1 MNSTDIDSEETFR
14 SIDRSGMIKS
24 IISLPFQLEKGWEIG
39 IGKPG
44 ISSLSNPRSFVISGM
59 GGSAIG
65 GDIFRDIAGQLT
77 DFDVITNRNYSLPRN
92 VGREALH
99 IAISYSGNTE
109 ETVSSLKDAIGR
121 KIPTVSISSG
131 GEVERI
137 SAENGIMHYKIPG
150 GQQPRA
156 AVGFMLS
163 CIIAIADRLSVYDFR
178 PLMMDAIQG
187 VREHIAAMSPEVP
200 SEKNEAKKLAKWLS
214 GFTPL
219 VVTTPGVYSIGERM
233 KTQFNENSKK
243 FAWLMVL
250 PELNHNDWIPLFED
264 PTVTSYRM
272 VLLTEADMN
281 PMMRRRIGVVTDLLR
296 RRMEM
301 KTLTCSGKN
310 LIAGYI
316 GTMAVGDMASY
327 YLSVLEGRDPS
338 PVAPIEELKREIAS
352 RPL

>member
-1 MNSTDIDSEETFR
+1 MNLKDLDSDEAFR
-14 SIDRSGMIKS
+14 SVDRSGMIKS
-24 IISLPFQLEKGWEIG
+24 IISLPYQLEKGWEIG
-39 IGKPG
+39 KGKPE
-44 ISSLSNPRSFVISGM
+44 ISLPFRPRSFVISGM

-65 GDIFRDIAGQLT
+65 GDIFRDIVEQLADLT
-77 DFDVITNRNYSLPRN
+77 VIVNRNYSLPRN
-92 VGREALH
+92 VGRDALH

-109 ETVSSLKDAIGR
+109 ETVSSLKDAVRRG
-121 KIPTVSISSG
+121 IPTLSISSG

-137 SAENGIMHYKIPG
+137 SAEKGITHFRIPG

-163 CIIAIADRLSVYDFR
+163 CIIAIADSLSVYEFR
-178 PLMMDAIQG
+178 PLMMDTIQD
-187 VREHIAAMSPEVP
+187 VREQIAALSPQVP
-200 SEKNEAKKLAKWLS
+200 AERNEAKKLANWLS

-264 PTVTSYRM
+264 PTVSNYRM
-272 VLLTEADMN
+272 VLLTESNLN
-281 PMMRRRIGVVTDLLR
+281 PMMRRRIGVVTDLIR
-296 RRMEM
+296 RRMEFRA
-301 KTLTCSGKN
+301 LSCSGKN
-310 LIAGYI
+310 LIAGYLR
-316 GTMAVGDMASY
+316 TMAVGDLASY
-327 YLSVLEGRDPS
+327 YLSILEGRDPS